1 VTPYVRDTR
10 VRNTGRV
17 TSPLVSRRGV
27 LRLAALAGLL
37 VLAGALP
44 WITWGPLAT
53 RLVAL
58 PLLLVGALMAATC
71 ARLHTIRITHSPRA
85 AESPA
90 CATCTCATAGVCQA
104 EPAGTGAPPDSMDG

>member
-1 VTPYVRDTR
+1 
-10 VRNTGRV
+10 
-17 TSPLVSRRGV
+17 V

-71 ARLHTIRITHSPRA
+71 ARLRTIRITHAPRA
-85 AESPA
+85 AERPA
-90 CATCTCATAGVCQA
+90 CATCACGTPGVCRA
-104 EPAGTGAPPDSMDG
+104 EPAETGPR